1 MSKKKRKK
9 AHSASDKPKSGTIS
23 TKMLWIMGIPLALFG
38 VLIGYFVWSIE
49 SPTAAAFAFVIASLT
64 GIPMI
69 AAAFRG
75 KRDIAFLAVFAW
87 ATIVFFARFIFGGGM
102 LFGTDTMG
110 LGYFA
115 HSFYRDYI
123 LQFGSY
129 PLWEQLM
136 HGGMP
141 FHSGM
146 HGDVLYPTR
155 ILELLLPLHYALGFK
170 LVLHVWL
177 AGFFMFGFLRRLEL
191 SRAAAFFGG
200 FAYMF
205 GSFFVSYIYAGH
217 DGKMFVITL
226 LPLAFWALEAALGD
240 GKLWRYLLFTATY
253 ALMIVSAHMQMAY
266 FAAWGIGAYF
276 VFRIIRMLLKKR
288 GIKKPALHVGA
299 FVLAVILAIGITA
312 VQIYPPF
319 KYLGKYSQR
328 TQRTEES
335 GYEWATSWS
344 LHPEEIGS
352 IVVPEFAGINVGG
365 QNTYWGRN
373 AFKLNSDYFGV
384 VVLILAIG
392 AIILLRTPRTWFF
405 FGVTTFSTIYA
416 LGATTPFF
424 HLFYAFIPQVKK
436 FRGPSMLIFLGAFS
450 AVILASYVVDVLQND
465 ERRKELT
472 KRGLPL
478 FLAIAAGV
486 FVLGAIIYSA
496 AGPAIFKAY
505 TTIFYRGIDNTKQ
518 AVMSN
523 NISNVVRGSWLGVL
537 VVVASLGALAMVL
550 RKKLSPNIALA
561 VLLLATG
568 FDLWRV
574 DKPFVQITDPQSHFG
589 TTGAVDWLKWRYEKK
604 PFRTLVLPRAFQD
617 SYLALHGLEEVV
629 LGIGHGNQLR
639 TFDEFIGRSTGSR
652 NLMTQPALALLNIEY
667 IAMRGQQLQGLP
679 VVYQEGNLYIH
690 QNMLILPRAFPIYDW
705 QTVSSPEEA
714 RNLIF
719 LQNLP
724 FDRKAAVEGKV
735 PFTPTPIA
743 DSLYRP
749 TPANVI
755 RSDYDDFS
763 VEVDMA
769 HDGLLFLSE
778 NWYPEWHAYEG
789 ESELPIYRVNGTFRA
804 VPLKKGQHKVRFVF
818 VPTTLKKSLAVSIVA
833 LLFAVALFVVSTVL
847 GKKKDLV

>member
-9 AHSASDKPKSGTIS
+9 AH
-23 TKMLWIMGIPLALFG
+23 
-38 VLIGYFVWSIE
+38 LIGYFVWSIE

-405 FGVTTFSTIYA
+405 FGVTTF
-416 LGATTPFF
+416 
-424 HLFYAFIPQVKK
+424 
-436 FRGPSMLIFLGAFS
+436 
-450 AVILASYVVDVLQND
+450 VVDVLQND